1 MVTQR
6 TRTFDPAALERYQA
20 FLEDLL
26 DELENE
32 IIPVLRDGTLKKAP
46 AFGSAPGAY
55 ENAGAQYSEF
65 HATTWRNLQYLR
77 GTLHG
82 MINGLQN
89 AIDNGG
95 EADDWVI
102 RQLPKQLPGDDI
114 YS

>member
-1 MVTQR
+1 MAMQR
-6 TRTFDPAALERYQA
+6 TRTFDPAALERYQG
-20 FLEDLL
+20 FLEELL

-46 AFGSAPGAY
+46 AFGSTPGAR
-55 ENAGAQYSEF
+55 ENASGQYAEF
-65 HATTWRNLQYLR
+65 HAATWRNLQYLR

-102 RQLPKQLPGDDI
+102 RQLPKDFGDDI
-114 YS
+114 YT